1 MNYLN
6 LLNNEGVNE
15 IEFLKNY
22 KPGDYARPSVMV
34 DMLLFTVQDKISDN
48 IKKVPDKELKVL
60 LIKRKNHPYICR
72 WAIPGGFVDI
82 NESLNE
88 AARRELKEETNIDNV
103 YTEQLGTYGDVK
115 RDPRMRVISVA
126 NIALVSSENLKPCA
140 GDDAEDVAWFT
151 VKKEDIVK
159 TSDKT
164 IFNLV
169 LESTEKNVK
178 IVYKVTETFTLN
190 GVSKI
195 KNVDYTLT
203 SDVLSAL
210 SFDHAKIILDA
221 LDRLENKIEYT
232 SIAFNL
238 LPNLFTLSELQ
249 KVYEAILNRPLEKSN
264 FRKKIRPMLIE
275 TDYVNNSVAYR
286 PAKYYKFNID
296 WSHEF

>member
-1 MNYLN
+1 MNCID
-6 LLNNEGVNE
+6 LLNNEGINE

-22 KPGDYARPSVMV
+22 KPGDYARPSVTV

-169 LESTEKNVK
+169 LESSEKDVK

>member
-1 MNYLN
+1 MNCFH

-22 KPGDYARPSVMV
+22 KPGDYARPSVTV

-151 VKKEDIVK
+151 VKKEDVVK

-210 SFDHAKIILDA
+210 SFDHTKIILDA

>member
-22 KPGDYARPSVMV
+22 KPGDYARPSVTV
-34 DMLLFTVQDKISDN
+34 DMLLFTVQEKASDN

-82 NESLNE
+82 NESLDE

-151 VKKEDIVK
+151 IKKEDMVK

-164 IFNLV
+164 VFNLV
-169 LESTEKNVK
+169 LESSEKDVR

-195 KNVDYTLT
+195 KNVDYTLS

-210 SFDHAKIILDA
+210 SFDHAKIVLDA

-238 LPNLFTLSELQ
+238 LPNLFTLSEIQ
-249 KVYEAILNRPLEKSN
+249 KVYEAILHRPLEKSN

-275 TDYVNNSVAYR
+275 TEHVNNSVACR
-286 PAKYYKFNID
+286 PAKCYKFNVD

>member
-1 MNYLN
+1 MNSLD
-6 LLNNEGVNE
+6 LLNNEGINE

-22 KPGDYARPSVMV
+22 KPGDYARPSVTV

-169 LESTEKNVK
+169 LESSEKDVK

>member
-1 MNYLN
+1 MNCID
-6 LLNNEGVNE
+6 LLNNEGINE

-22 KPGDYARPSVMV
+22 KPGDYARPSVTV

-103 YTEQLGTYGDVK
+103 YTEQLGTYGDVN

-169 LESTEKNVK
+169 LESSEKDVK

>member
-1 MNYLN
+1 MNCID
-6 LLNNEGVNE
+6 LLNNEGINE

-22 KPGDYARPSVMV
+22 KPGDYARPSVTV

>member
-22 KPGDYARPSVMV
+22 KPGDYARPSVTV

>member
-22 KPGDYARPSVMV
+22 KPGDYARPSVTV

-159 TSDKT
+159 ASDKT

>member
-22 KPGDYARPSVMV
+22 KPGDYARPSVTV

-82 NESLNE
+82 NESLDE

-151 VKKEDIVK
+151 IKKEDMVK

-164 IFNLV
+164 VFNLV
-169 LESTEKNVK
+169 LESSEKDVR

-195 KNVDYTLT
+195 KNVDYTLS

-210 SFDHAKIILDA
+210 SFDHAKIVLDA